1 LPLQESIAT
10 VYKTR
15 MLSAAGELGWP
26 SPGLLRIGPSTP
38 GHTASEP
45 IVDHGQQLNYSG
57 DWLEMG

>member
-1 LPLQESIAT
+1 MQESIAT

-15 MLSAAGELGWP
+15 ILSAAGELGWP